1 MSDPIPLPLHGSS
14 EEVAEALQAVLSD
27 LGLPTKWVEIVD
39 DTDVKELRPIV
50 LGPSQEVM
58 IEPHIMPEKVR
69 HIGADKD
76 SWGWYVA
83 QMVYDPGVR
92 MYPDGSGEPPS
103 WDEGE
108 SWSGRSY
115 WEAVRQAI
123 VWLIEELVDRAIEN
137 IALAMD
143 EAQGDK
149 WLEAQDLMADI
160 RRERGLD

>member
-1 MSDPIPLPLHGSS
+1 
-14 EEVAEALQAVLSD
+14 
-27 LGLPTKWVEIVD
+27 
-39 DTDVKELRPIV
+39 
-50 LGPSQEVM
+50 
-58 IEPHIMPEKVR
+58 
-69 HIGADKD
+69 
-76 SWGWYVA
+76 
-83 QMVYDPGVR
+83 
-92 MYPDGSGEPPS
+92 MYPDGSGDPPS

-149 WLEAQDLMADI
+149 WLEAQDLMADE